1 MRIYQTLRR
10 LLPAAAIA
18 CMAVSMMAADGSK
31 TGGSKA
37 DAQPHR
43 LTAAEA
49 LAAAP
54 RELFPTVDSITR
66 LDMVD
71 YFRAG
76 SVTPSKNLVGG
87 ECRVI
92 LEDSDRIV
100 FATSKV
106 SEYTLALLPGTGRQ
120 PDPVIMVVRTVRTP
134 APDSS
139 VRFFDTGWNELKG
152 IFEVPVL
159 DDWMLPEAKK
169 QTPEVQNAVPFVIA
183 DATYT
188 PETRTLTFA
197 THPATFLPKES
208 LPTAE
213 KSLRE
218 SISYRWNGR
227 RFVPAR

>member
-1 MRIYQTLRR
+1 
-10 LLPAAAIA
+10 
-18 CMAVSMMAADGSK
+18 
-31 TGGSKA
+31 
-37 DAQPHR
+37 
-43 LTAAEA
+43 
-49 LAAAP
+49 
-54 RELFPTVDSITR
+54 
-66 LDMVD
+66 MVD

-152 IFEVPVL
+152 IFEVPML

-188 PETRTLTFA
+188 PETHTLTFA

-208 LPTAE
+208 LSTAE

-218 SISYRWNGR
+218 SISYRWDGR

>member
-18 CMAVSMMAADGSK
+18 CMAVSMMATAQTHQRPDGDA
-31 TGGSKA
+31 KA
-37 DAQPHR
+37 HR

-106 SEYTLALLPGTGRQ
+106 SEYTLALLPGMGRH

-139 VRFFDTGWNELKG
+139 VRFFDTRWNELKG
-152 IFEVPVL
+152 IFEVPML

-208 LPTAE
+208 LSTAE

-218 SISYRWNGR
+218 SISYRWDGR

>member
-1 MRIYQTLRR
+1 MLPVAALLSMAISLMATAQTTQR
-10 LLPAAAIA
+10 P
-18 CMAVSMMAADGSK
+18 DGDA
-31 TGGSKA
+31 KA
-37 DAQPHR
+37 HR

-106 SEYTLALLPGTGRQ
+106 SEYTLALLPAAGGR
-120 PDPVIMVVRTVRTP
+120 PEPVIMVVRTVRTP

-139 VRFFDTGWNELKG
+139 VRFFDTRWNELKG
-152 IFEVPVL
+152 IFEVPML
-159 DDWMLPEAKK
+159 DDWMLPDAKK
-169 QTPEVQNAVPFVIA
+169 HTQEVQNAVPFVIA
-183 DATYT
+183 EATYV
-188 PETRTLTFA
+188 PEARTLTFV
-197 THPATFLPKES
+197 TRPETFLPKES
-208 LPTAE
+208 HSTAA

-218 SISYRWNGR
+218 SLSYRWDGH
-227 RFVPAR
+227 RFVPVR